1 MKAEKTIQICG
12 KDVEMLYCAAAET
25 GYERLANRSSAVF
38 VPTVLERD
46 ENGKPT
52 KIEPPQ
58 ALGDD
63 YIKLA
68 ISAIIAAYAKH
79 GGHEAP
85 VTADDIMYD
94 ATPKDVELLITTV
107 IELRNLWYEVPNT
120 VKPETD
126 EKPDDGKNA

>member
-12 KDVEMLYCAAAET
+12 KDIDMLYCAAAET

-52 KIEPPQ
+52 NIEPPQ

-68 ISAIIAAYAKH
+68 ISAIIAAYAKKQMD
-79 GGHEAP
+79 AP

-107 IELRNLWYEVPNT
+107 IELRNLWYQVPNT